1 MAALAR
7 PSTRIML
14 DSLTAVRGPAALLVF
29 GYHVIHGTQWANW
42 LPGARLGYVGV
53 SLFFILSG
61 FVLAWSYNKK
71 AGAKNFYLRRF
82 ARVYP
87 LHFLFYCVALLGLLL
102 FGVSNSAGDLN
113 PLSALLNLLLLQAWV
128 PSWEVIF
135 SNNAVSWSLS
145 CEAFFYLMTP
155 FVLNRLDGMR
165 YRVKATLLGGWFVLM
180 ATVSYLLAMQSNFM
194 DVVVYAN
201 PLLRSGEFTLG
212 LALGL
217 FALLVRDGYQVPKIH
232 GYHCLAMIV
241 LALGAMYVSSK
252 FYLQQTT
259 HGLLLAPVWA
269 VLILVLALWDI
280 RRSAKPREKNLFWKV
295 AVIAGEASFA
305 FYLVHELVLSYVRS
319 VPSAA
324 IAHGGLKGL
333 LCVVI
338 SLIVATVL
346 ALLAHYFIERPAHQ
360 FIVKKFS
367 QKV

>member
-1 MAALAR
+1 MTAPVR
-7 PSTRIML
+7 PASRIML

-61 FVLAWSYNKK
+61 FVLAWSYNKN

-87 LHFLFYCVALLGLLL
+87 LHLFFYCVALLGLLL

-113 PLSALLNLLLLQAWV
+113 PLSALLNLVLLQAWV

-165 YRVKATLLGGWFVLM
+165 YRVKAALLGGWFLLM
-180 ATVSYLLAMQSNFM
+180 ATVSYILAAQSNFM

-201 PLLRSGEFTLG
+201 PLLRSGEFALG

-217 FALLVRDGYQVPKIH
+217 FALKVRDGYRVPVIH
-232 GYHCLAMIV
+232 GYHCLAMIAI
-241 LALGAMYVSSK
+241 ALGAMYVSSK
-252 FYLQQTT
+252 FYLLQTA

-269 VLILVLALWDI
+269 VLILVLGLWDI
-280 RRSAKPREKNLFWKV
+280 QRSAQPREKNVFWKIGV
-295 AVIAGEASFA
+295 VAGEASFA
-305 FYLVHELVLSYVRS
+305 FYRVHELVLAYVRS

-324 IAHGGLKGL
+324 SAHGGITGL
-333 LCVVI
+333 VYVVV
-338 SLIVATVL
+338 SLIIASIL
-346 ALLAHYFIERPAHQ
+346 ALLAHYYIERPAHR
-360 FIVKKFS
+360 FIVKKYS